1 MCILRSIP
9 TGRVPVMTYV
19 GTSYQRSNCDARYD
33 AIVIGSGMGGLSA
46 ASVLA
51 QKGKAVLLL
60 EQHNV
65 IGGCTQ
71 TYARKGYEWNVGLHY
86 IGNLHHE
93 NTMTSRLFDYITRS
107 GVSWEPMPET
117 YNRIIIAGKEYPF
130 QQGTERYLEN
140 LKSFFPGEEAAI
152 DEYMNLLK
160 LAVKASSAYFALKA
174 LPREVADT
182 HYEQMAGPFLEYADP
197 TTYEVLSSLTENQ
210 ELIAVICGNYG
221 DYSLPPKR
229 SSFAMHAMLVR
240 HYMKSA
246 AYPDGGASSLARS
259 IVPIIEEAGGHAV
272 YSAEVQEVLVEAG
285 RATGVRL
292 VNGDEFLAG
301 TVISN
306 AGVNNTFNRLVPD
319 GVAAKKEMTANLAKV
334 KKSYCAVGL
343 NIGIRA
349 DAETLGLHG
358 ANIWAHPGND
368 LDGNIERH
376 RADFSAPFPWSF
388 ITFPSAK
395 DKTWND
401 RFPGKS
407 TIEMF
412 CATDYGHFRAW
423 AGSAWQRRG
432 ADYDALK
439 AEIAQRMFAE
449 LYKYVPQVEAHVD
462 YFEVSTPISY
472 EHFLRRDEGNFMGVE
487 ASPQRFRQ
495 PWLSAETPLEGL
507 FLTGQ
512 DVTTDGVIG
521 ALMAGVI
528 TSSRVLGENVIAE
541 IAGR

>member
-1 MCILRSIP
+1 
-9 TGRVPVMTYV
+9 MTYV
-19 GTSYQRSNCDARYD
+19 GTSYQRSNCERRYD
-33 AIVIGSGMGGLSA
+33 AIVIGSGMGGLSV

-51 QKGKAVLLL
+51 QKGKTVLLL

-93 NTMTSRLFDYITRS
+93 KTMTSKLFDYVTQS
-107 GVSWEPMPET
+107 GVSWEPMPDV
-117 YNRIIIAGKEYPF
+117 YNRIVIAGKEYPF
-130 QQGTERYLEN
+130 HQGTERYVDS
-140 LKSFFPGEEAAI
+140 LKGSFPGEEAAI
-152 DEYMNLLK
+152 DEYMQLLK
-160 LAVKASSAYFALKA
+160 LAVKASSGYFALKA
-174 LPREVADT
+174 LPRELADA
-182 HYEQMAGPFLEYADP
+182 HYDEMAAPFLEYADR
-197 TTYEVLSSLTENQ
+197 TTYEVLSSLTDNQ

-221 DYSLPPKR
+221 DYSLPPKQ

-240 HYMKSA
+240 HYMESA

-259 IVPIIEEAGGHAV
+259 IVPIIERAGGRVV
-272 YSAEVQEVLVEAG
+272 YSAEVQEVMVEGG

-292 VNGDEFLAG
+292 VNGDEFLAD

-306 AGVNNTFNRLVPD
+306 AGVNNTFTRLLPD
-319 GVAAKKEMTANLAKV
+319 GVAVKDEMMQNLRKV

-343 NIGIRA
+343 NIGISA

-368 LDGNIERH
+368 LDGNIDRH
-376 RADFSAPFPWSF
+376 RQDFNAPFPWSF

-395 DKTWND
+395 DKTWKE

-412 CATDYGHFRAW
+412 SATDYGHFKAW
-423 AGSAWQRRG
+423 AGSSWQRRG
-432 ADYDALK
+432 EDYGALK
-439 AEIAQRMFAE
+439 AEIARRMFAE
-449 LYKYVPQVEAHVD
+449 LYKYAPQVEAHVD

-487 ASPQRFRQ
+487 ASPERFRQ
-495 PWLSAETPLEGL
+495 PWLRADTPLPGL
-507 FLTGQ
+507 YLTGQ

-528 TSSRVLGENVIAE
+528 TSSRVLGENILAE
-541 IAGR
+541 VAGR